1 MWKHSFFPQF
11 VNGGK
16 DGLMLEKNVYISAC
30 HQQRSSSQMVE
41 AATLAHSIYYD
52 KKEKKTDQYV
62 FLTYNCLK

>member
-1 MWKHSFFPQF
+1 
-11 VNGGK
+11 
-16 DGLMLEKNVYISAC
+16 MLEKNVYISAC